1 MAKRKIIWSN
11 TAIKRLYAIFEADI
25 RKNNRKEYSINLFKT
40 ISEQIKLLAK
50 HPLTG
55 TATSDESVRVLIIET
70 IIVYYGLSEDR
81 ISIFTIS
88 ESSKNTDK

>member
-11 TAIKRLYAIFEADI
+11 TAIKKLFAIFEADI
-25 RKNNRKEYSINLFKT
+25 RRSNSKEYSIDLFKK
-40 ISEQIKLLAK
+40 ISEQIKLLVK

-55 TATSDESVRVLIIET
+55 TITSDESVRVLIIET
-70 IIVYYGLSEDR
+70 VVICYGFIEER

-88 ESSKNTDK
+88 EISTPDA